1 MRDKNSGFI
10 GFNHVNVMDQTLT
23 EQCVDLLCASTLYP
37 KLGVARKPTN
47 VTFKDPVL
55 AKWVIM
61 VDLFIQG
68 CGNTMPDLSD
78 LVPFHSGQVENF
90 YLLVLGQVQMY

>member
-10 GFNHVNVMDQTLT
+10 GFNHVNIMDQTLT

-55 AKWVIM
+55 AK
-61 VDLFIQG
+61 
-68 CGNTMPDLSD
+68 
-78 LVPFHSGQVENF
+78 
-90 YLLVLGQVQMY
+90 